1 MEFIIDNRER
11 DIKEKLNGKD
21 YIKFENLEIGDIN
34 IKYNG
39 EIKMVIERKNIKD
52 FSNSIKDGRY
62 AEQKI
67 RLKSLK
73 IDPSKIYF
81 LIEGKINNDIKK
93 KISGITY
100 ETLISSMISLMLRDN
115 FKIYKTENIA
125 ETIIFLEKLY
135 DKLLKKC
142 NEWFGTETDKSQET
156 YVSTIKLKK
165 KDNLTPENCYLLQL
179 SQIPGISTNI
189 AQAIS
194 KKYPNFNKLYS
205 NYNLIENKELM
216 LKNLEYPIA
225 NNKVRKIGKKT
236 SEKIYNYLF
245 QL

>member
-1 MEFIIDNRER
+1 MEFIIDNREK
-11 DIKEKLNGKD
+11 DIKEKLNAKE
-21 YIKFENLEIGDIN
+21 YLKFENLEVGDIN

-39 EIKMVIERKNIKD
+39 EIKIVIERKNIKD

-73 IDPSKIYF
+73 LEPSNIYF
-81 LIEGKINNDIKK
+81 LIEGKINKDIKK
-93 KISGITY
+93 KVSGITY
-100 ETLISSMISLMLRDN
+100 DTIISSMISLMIRDN
-115 FKIYKTENIA
+115 FKIYKTENID

-135 DKLLKKC
+135 DKLLKKSS
-142 NEWFGTETDKSQET
+142 EWFGNESDKPEQN

-194 KKYPNFNKLYS
+194 NKYPNFNKLYE
-205 NYNLIENKELM
+205 NYNLCENKELM

-245 QL
+245 